1 MPPKETKEKE
11 ETTSS
16 SPKGSPKPAKKITKK
31 KPKEKKEAEPSKRY
45 TLDGPRKRKAVD
57 IYTDTTTAKKE
68 KEIVVK
74 KGKGKKLED
83 CENVATQINKRKRSD
98 EVLATLYGII
108 YGRVTKKSPI
118 KDHLLQFS
126 GVVYDDDEKG
136 REKLEGKLEKINLNS
151 LREIMIFFGQDPDGK
166 KEEVVD
172 HLAAFLEKPS
182 ASDEDFTSKSKK
194 RKRSSSTSRSRS
206 RSGSKSKSKSRSKS
220 PAKKKKKKDPNAPK
234 RPLSSY
240 MLYCQDHRKE
250 VVNDNPKEPVTE
262 IAKILGKM
270 WKKVGATEKKKFEKE
285 AEKRKEKYTQE
296 MKKYKPSKET
306 KTDKKK
312 KVHPKNLKKESKSD
326 ASGSESSGKSE

>member
-11 ETTSS
+11 KEETSS
-16 SPKGSPKPAKKITKK
+16 SPKPAKKITKR

-45 TLDGPRKRKAVD
+45 TLEGPRKRKAVD
-57 IYTDTTTAKKE
+57 IYTDTTVVKKE

-83 CENVATQINKRKRSD
+83 CENVASQINKRKRSD
-98 EVLATLYGII
+98 DVLTTLYGIL

-126 GVVYDDDEKG
+126 GVVYGDDDKG
-136 REKLEGKLEKINLNS
+136 REKLEGKLEKINLNY
-151 LREIMIFFGQDPDGK
+151 LREIMIFFGQDPEGK

-172 HLAAFLEKPS
+172 HLATFLEKPS

-206 RSGSKSKSKSRSKS
+206 RSKSKSKSRSKS

-240 MLYCQDHRKE
+240 MLFCQDHRKE
-250 VVNDNPKEPVTE
+250 VVKDNPKEPVTE

-270 WKKVGATEKKKFEKE
+270 WKKVGATEKKKFDKE

-296 MKKYKPSKET
+296 MKKYKPSKES
-306 KTDKKK
+306 KSDKKK
-312 KVHPKNLKKESKSD
+312 SPSKKSKKESE
-326 ASGSESSGKSE
+326 ASGSESSGKESSGKSD